1 MKIGDLVI
9 RKVSPHASDHLNSL
23 QEAAAYQ
30 QRSRLGH
37 GIVLSKHIGGKN
49 PEHPCVTV
57 YYAKTHQTYDIAE
70 SLMEVVNE
78 SR

>member
-23 QEAAAYQ
+23 QEAAAQ
-30 QRSRLGH
+30 EQRSRLGH
-37 GIVLSKHIGGKN
+37 GIVLSRQIAGKN
-49 PEHPCVTV
+49 PPHPCITV
-57 YYAKTHQTYDIAE
+57 YYPKTGEVYEIGE

-78 SR
+78 GR